1 MASHSATH
9 PWQCAM
15 LRCNFLAMTKNRVL
29 RTKRQYE
36 RQRSMN
42 IAFAKEGENPLIL
55 VLDHLKPDYNVGKLF
70 RTAEAMQIQ
79 SICVVGMDWFD
90 VSPAKGCFKHLKA
103 RFFEDWP
110 SCYEFLKA
118 SGHEIFCLDVRGT
131 KQLHEVEFPKKSALI
146 LGHEENGPS
155 FDPMEYD
162 DVTGLRIQQ
171 FGRVESLNVSVAGAL
186 GIYEYMRQNSF
197 TALS

>member
-1 MASHSATH
+1 MASHSATRS
-9 PWQCAM
+9 WQDEAR
-15 LRCNFLAMTKNRVL
+15 RCNFLAMLKNRIL
-29 RTKRQYE
+29 RTKRRYE

-79 SICVVGMDWFD
+79 SICVVGMEWFD

-103 RFFEDWP
+103 HFFEDWP
-110 SCYEFLKA
+110 SCYEYLKEV
-118 SGHEIFCLDVRGT
+118 GHEIFCLDVRGS
-131 KQLHEVEFPKKSALI
+131 KQLHEVEFPRRSALI

-155 FDPMEYD
+155 FDPLDYA
-162 DVTGLRIQQ
+162 DVTGIKIKQY
-171 FGRVESLNVSVAGAL
+171 GRVESLNVSVAGAL
-186 GIYEYMRQNSF
+186 GIYEYMRQNIFS
-197 TALS
+197 S

>member
-1 MASHSATH
+1 MTNNRI
-9 PWQCAM
+9 
-15 LRCNFLAMTKNRVL
+15 LRS
-29 RTKRQYE
+29 KRRYD

-42 IAFAKEGENPLIL
+42 IAFAKEGEHPLIL

-103 RFFEDWP
+103 HFFEDWP
-110 SCYEFLKA
+110 SCYDYLKNT
-118 SGHEIFCLDVRGT
+118 GHSIFCLDVRGA
-131 KQLHEVEFPKKSALI
+131 KQLHEVSFPKKSALV

-155 FDPMEYD
+155 FDPIEYD
-162 DVTGLRIQQ
+162 DVTALKIQQ
-171 FGRVESLNVSVAGAL
+171 YGRVESLNVAIAGAL
-186 GIYEYMRQNSF
+186 GIYEYMRQNAF
-197 TALS
+197 

>member
-1 MASHSATH
+1 MASHSATRS
-9 PWQCAM
+9 WQDGAR
-15 LRCNFLAMTKNRVL
+15 RCNFLAMLKNRIL
-29 RTKRQYE
+29 RTKRRYE

-103 RFFEDWP
+103 HFFEDWP
-110 SCYEFLKA
+110 SCYEYLKEV
-118 SGHEIFCLDVRGT
+118 GHEIFCLDVRGS
-131 KQLHEVEFPKKSALI
+131 KQLHEVEFPKRSALI

-155 FDPMEYD
+155 FDPLDYA
-162 DVTGLRIQQ
+162 DVTGIKIKQY
-171 FGRVESLNVSVAGAL
+171 GRVESLNVSVAGAL
-186 GIYEYMRQNSF
+186 GIYEYMRQNIFS
-197 TALS
+197 S